1 MAQVVTEIGT
11 EAYQRMKGDLIRK
24 NPALANDGTIKLM
37 DSLFT
42 QHLSGLQPAK

>member
-1 MAQVVTEIGT
+1 MTEIGT